1 MAMKQFTSKGMK
13 HTLSKGTDVF
23 DASSGEAY
31 PGPLPCS
38 PVERTGVKPT
48 AGVAP
53 KQIKPAPKKD
63 AKSEKKDE

>member
-1 MAMKQFTSKGMK
+1 MAMKQFTAKGMK

-38 PVERTGVKPT
+38 PVGVTGVKPT

-63 AKSEKKDE
+63 SKKDE

>member
-23 DASSGEAY
+23 DSSSGEAY

-38 PVERTGVKPT
+38 PAVGLTPVTPTGEHGNGP
-48 AGVAP
+48 G
-53 KQIKPAPKKD
+53 
-63 AKSEKKDE
+63 

>member
-38 PVERTGVKPT
+38 PVGVTGVKPT
-48 AGVAP
+48 AGEHGNGP
-53 KQIKPAPKKD
+53 G
-63 AKSEKKDE
+63 